1 MTSEQ
6 DNKVRIANE
15 PFENEAKFKYLKRK
29 QELKIATMKKL
40 VEHHIRNTL
49 ATIEFGVLC
58 CFFRYRRNAKI
69 ILYKAAILLVFCMGM
84 KLVFSH

>member
-15 PFENEAKFKYLKRK
+15 PFENVAKLKYLERK
-29 QELKIATMKKL
+29 HQLKIATMKKL

-49 ATIEFGVLC
+49 DTIEFGVLC
-58 CFFRYRRNAKI
+58 FSFCCRRNAKI
-69 ILYKAAILLVFCMGM
+69 ILYKAAILLV
-84 KLVFSH
+84 VFLWA